1 MRILAL
7 ILFAVLTANLS
18 THRADAAPAADQT
31 MAHISIKSI
40 GQGHAVILIPG
51 LASSRAVWDGIAPE
65 LAKNHRLIMVQ
76 VNGFGGGSAGANANP
91 GLLDGVVE
99 EISAYLAREKIRDA
113 AVIGHSMGG
122 LVGMMLAKKTRE
134 RVAKLMIVD
143 ALPFYGA
150 LMGPGATPDSVRPI
164 AEQMRTMIVNGPAPA
179 QAPPNMSNSATG
191 QAKVLEWL
199 KASDRSSVGQA
210 ILEAATRDFT
220 PDLPLL
226 TGKRVTVLYATP
238 SAERAAL
245 TQGLY
250 QNAYEGLRGVKL
262 VPVENSAH
270 FIMLDQPEVF
280 AKQVQAFLQ
289 R

>member
-40 GQGHAVILIPG
+40 GQGDPVVLIPG
-51 LASSRAVWDGIAPE
+51 LASPRAVWDGIAPE

-122 LVGMMLAKKTRE
+122 LVGMMLAKKTPE